1 MDILSNLAL
10 GFSIAL
16 TPTTLFLA
24 IVGCFLGTIIGA
36 LPGLGP
42 SNGVALLIPI
52 SFTLGLDA
60 MSALVLLTSVYYGCM
75 YGGRISSILLNIP
88 GDEPA
93 MMTTLDGYPMA
104 RKGRAGDALV
114 ISAVAS
120 FVGAFLATVGLMVM
134 SPLLARVAF
143 QFGPA
148 EYFALYL
155 LAFCTLGGLGSNNQ
169 AKAALAAALGLGL
182 AMVGLDKT
190 TGMPRFT
197 YGELHLM
204 DGIDFLVA
212 IVGLFAVS
220 EIFFFIESHGKN
232 SAIGVK
238 IESNRIPWKDI
249 WLTRWTMLRA
259 TVIGFIAGVLP
270 GAGASL
276 GSFLAYAGEK
286 AIAKDKHTF
295 GTGNPKGIAAPE
307 AGNNAAAGGALI
319 PMLTLG
325 VPGSG
330 TTAVLLALLLTL
342 NITPGPLLFTERPEI
357 VWGLIA
363 SLFIGNFVLL
373 ILNIPM
379 VKIFVHILSV
389 PSYILLPGVT
399 MIAFVGIFSL
409 TGSSFDM
416 LMMVGFG
423 ALGYILRKLDIP
435 TVPVILGILL
445 GNQME
450 DNLRRAMVL
459 SDGDWTYLFS
469 SGIAIGLWTAAV
481 LGFLAP
487 IFLRRF
493 LKKPLPDSETAAADV
508 AAADKD

>member
-1 MDILSNLAL
+1 MDILSNLAM
-10 GFSIAL
+10 GFGVAL
-16 TPTTLFLA
+16 SPWTLMLA
-24 IVGCFLGTIIGA
+24 VIGCFIGTIVGA

-52 SFTLGLDA
+52 SFSMGLDA
-60 MSALVLLTSVYYGCM
+60 ISALVLLTSVYYGAM

-104 RKGRAGDALV
+104 RQGRAGDALV
-114 ISAVAS
+114 VSGVAS
-120 FVGAFLATVGLMVM
+120 FVGAFLATIGLM
-134 SPLLARVAF
+134 LLAPMLSRVAY

-155 LAFCTLGGLGSNNQ
+155 LAFCTLGGVGSNNQ
-169 AKAALAAALGLGL
+169 AKSALAALIGLGI
-182 AMVGLDKT
+182 AMIGLDKT

-197 YGELHLM
+197 FGELHLM

-220 EIFFFIESHGKN
+220 EVFFFIESHGKN
-232 SAIGVK
+232 SAIGVVLDK
-238 IESNRIPWKDI
+238 VRIPWNDLKRS
-249 WLTRWTMLRA
+249 TGAMLRG
-259 TVIGFIAGVLP
+259 TGVGFVAGILP

-276 GSFLAYAGEK
+276 GSFLAYILEKGVARNPQDFGKGEVR
-286 AIAKDKHTF
+286 
-295 GTGNPKGIAAPE
+295 GVAAPE

-342 NITPGPLLFTERPEI
+342 NITPGPLLFTERPEV

-363 SLFIGNFVLL
+363 SLLIANVVLL
-373 ILNIPM
+373 IMNVPM
-379 VKIFVHILSV
+379 VKIFVKVLTV
-389 PSYILLPGVT
+389 PSHILLPGVT
-399 MIAFVGIFSL
+399 MVAFVGIYSL
-409 TGSSFDM
+409 TGSSYDM
-416 LMMVGFG
+416 QLMVAFG
-423 ALGYILRKLDIP
+423 VLGYLCRKLDIP
-435 TVPVILGILL
+435 TVPIILGILL
-445 GNQME
+445 GNAME

-469 SGIAIGLWTAAV
+469 SGVSIGLWVAAII
-481 LGFLAP
+481 GFMAP
-487 IFLRRF
+487 LFLRRF
-493 LKKPLPDSETAAADV
+493 LKRPSLPEANED
-508 AAADKD
+508 

>member
-1 MDILSNLAL
+1 MDILSNLAM
-10 GFSIAL
+10 GFGVAL
-16 TPTTLFLA
+16 SPWTLMLA
-24 IVGCFLGTIIGA
+24 VIGCFIGTIVGA

-52 SFTLGLDA
+52 SFSMGLDA
-60 MSALVLLTSVYYGCM
+60 ISALVLLTSVYYGAM

-104 RKGRAGDALV
+104 RQGRAGDALV
-114 ISAVAS
+114 VSGVAS
-120 FVGAFLATVGLMVM
+120 FVGAFLATVGLM
-134 SPLLARVAF
+134 LLAPMLSRVAYH
-143 QFGPA
+143 FGPA

-155 LAFCTLGGLGSNNQ
+155 LAFCTLGGVGSNNQ
-169 AKAALAAALGLGL
+169 AKSALAALIGLGI
-182 AMVGLDKT
+182 AMIGLDKT

-197 YGELHLM
+197 FGELHLM

-220 EIFFFIESHGKN
+220 EVFFFIESHGKN
-232 SAIGVK
+232 SAIGVVLDK
-238 IESNRIPWKDI
+238 VRIPWNDLKRS
-249 WLTRWTMLRA
+249 TGAMLRG
-259 TVIGFIAGVLP
+259 TGVGFLAGILP

-276 GSFLAYAGEK
+276 GSFLAYILEKGVARNPQDFGKGEVR
-286 AIAKDKHTF
+286 
-295 GTGNPKGIAAPE
+295 GVAAPE

-342 NITPGPLLFTERPEI
+342 NITPGPLLFTERPEV

-363 SLFIGNFVLL
+363 SLLIANIVLL
-373 ILNIPM
+373 IMNVPM
-379 VKIFVHILSV
+379 VKVFVKVLTV
-389 PSYILLPGVT
+389 PSHILLPGVT
-399 MIAFVGIFSL
+399 MVAFVGIYSL
-409 TGSSFDM
+409 TGSSYDM
-416 LMMVGFG
+416 QLMVAFG
-423 ALGYILRKLDIP
+423 ILGYICRKLDIP
-435 TVPVILGILL
+435 TVPIILGILL
-445 GNQME
+445 GNAME

-469 SGIAIGLWTAAV
+469 SGVSIGLWVAAII
-481 LGFLAP
+481 GFMAP
-487 IFLRRF
+487 LFLRRF
-493 LKKPLPDSETAAADV
+493 LKRPAIPEANED
-508 AAADKD
+508 

>member
-1 MDILSNLAL
+1 MDILSNLAM
-10 GFSIAL
+10 GFGVAL
-16 TPTTLFLA
+16 SPWTLMLA
-24 IVGCFLGTIIGA
+24 VIGCFIGTIVGA

-52 SFTLGLDA
+52 SFSMGLDA
-60 MSALVLLTSVYYGCM
+60 ISALVLLTSVYYGAM

-104 RKGRAGDALV
+104 KQGRAGDALV
-114 ISAVAS
+114 ISGVAS
-120 FVGAFLATVGLMVM
+120 FVGAFLATIGLMLLA
-134 SPLLARVAF
+134 PLLSRVAY

-155 LAFCTLGGLGSNNQ
+155 LAFCTLGGIGSNNQ
-169 AKAALAAALGLGL
+169 AKSALAAVMGLGI
-182 AMVGLDKT
+182 AMIGLDKT

-197 YGELHLM
+197 FGELHLM

-220 EIFFFIESHGKN
+220 EVFFFIESHGKN
-232 SAIGVK
+232 SAIGVVLDK
-238 IESNRIPWKDI
+238 VRVPWRELKR
-249 WLTRWTMLRA
+249 TSGAMLRG
-259 TVIGFIAGVLP
+259 TGIGFVAGILP

-276 GSFLAYAGEK
+276 GSFLAYVAE
-286 AIAKDKHTF
+286 ASVAKDKKAF
-295 GTGNPKGIAAPE
+295 GKGEPRGVAAPE

-342 NITPGPLLFTERPEI
+342 NITPGPTLFIERPEV

-363 SLFIGNFVLL
+363 SLLIANIVLL
-373 ILNIPM
+373 VMNVPM
-379 VKIFVHILSV
+379 VKVFVKVLSV
-389 PSYILLPGVT
+389 PSHVLLPGVT
-399 MIAFVGIFSL
+399 MVAFVGIYSL
-409 TGSSFDM
+409 TGSAFDM
-416 LMMVGFG
+416 QLMVAFG
-423 ALGYILRKLDIP
+423 VLGYVCRKLDIP
-435 TVPVILGILL
+435 TVPIILGILL
-445 GNQME
+445 GNAME

-459 SDGDWTYLFS
+459 SNGDWVYLFS
-469 SGIAIGLWTAAV
+469 SPISIGLWIAAI

-487 IFLRRF
+487 MFLRRF
-493 LKKPLPDSETAAADV
+493 LKRPEAPQDAIED
-508 AAADKD
+508 